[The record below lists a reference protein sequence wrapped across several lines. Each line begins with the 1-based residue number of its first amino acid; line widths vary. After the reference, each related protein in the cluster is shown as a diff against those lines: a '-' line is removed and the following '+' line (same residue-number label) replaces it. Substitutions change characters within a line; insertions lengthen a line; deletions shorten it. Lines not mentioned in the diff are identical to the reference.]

1 MEYSCFEYP
10 LNNTIR
16 LIFLFCYWRV
26 RSICPLVQAGCSC
39 WQMISQ
45 FLRGIWQLLLM
56 SLVSALQFSGFTLP
70 RLNPCCFFCHKLWE
84 NCSKAESCGCW
95 ILGISDWPWL
105 WPPSKVDFAGPAF
118 AETPCV
124 GVLRQA
130 KRWAVWIGSQCIP
143 RPWLATWMPWMLL
156 DALETGV
163 GFGCWH
169 LVDMKLTSKL
179 AYIVGIKWVIIGFWW
194 GIIPQCII

>member
-70 RLNPCCFFCHKLWE
+70 RLNPCCFF
-84 NCSKAESCGCW
+84 A
-95 ILGISDWPWL
+95 ISYE
-105 WPPSKVDFAGPAF
+105 KTVAKQNH
-118 AETPCV
+118 V
-124 GVLRQA
+124 GVEFWVSQ
-130 KRWAVWIGSQCIP
+130 IGH
-143 RPWLATWMPWMLL
+143 
-156 DALETGV
+156 
-163 GFGCWH
+163 GFDP
-169 LVDMKLTSKL
+169 LPKLTSQGQRSQKHRAL
-179 AYIVGIKWVIIGFWW
+179 VYCVRQSDGQFELVRSASHVHD
-194 GIIPQCII
+194 